1 MRKLELRVVWT
12 ESVVL
17 EIVSLRMREYSFLT
31 VDEEL
36 FRRKM
41 IIVSR

>member
-12 ESVVL
+12 ESAGL